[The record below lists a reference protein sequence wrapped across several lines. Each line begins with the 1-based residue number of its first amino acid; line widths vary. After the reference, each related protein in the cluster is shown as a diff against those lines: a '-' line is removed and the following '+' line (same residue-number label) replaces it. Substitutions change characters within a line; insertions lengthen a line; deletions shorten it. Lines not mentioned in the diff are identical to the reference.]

1 MLLIVYVDL
10 YMLESVLK
18 YRGPKLGHPLRE
30 WVIYFSMIITGFMA
44 EWTNWFGRVTWSPG

>member
-10 YMLESVLK
+10 YMLDPVLK